1 MKTKFNDGFFAGDT
15 TEEEKRTDEGIK
27 KASAKGLRDGLTRYT
42 FIVEEEQL
50 EKIKALAYFDRL
62 SMKEIAS
69 EILQSYLDKAGASK
83 VNRAL
88 KEYKNKKF

>member
-1 MKTKFNDGFFAGDT
+1 MKNKFNDGFFAGDT
-15 TEEEKRTDEGIK
+15 TEEPRENENKT
-27 KASAKGLRDGLTRYT
+27 ASSKGLKCGLTRYT
-42 FIVEEEQL
+42 FIVSEEQL
-50 EKIKALAYFDRL
+50 EKIKALAYFDRM

-69 EILQSYLDKAGASK
+69 EIMQSYLDKAGASK